1 MSGAE
6 SCWEGPF
13 GRHSLPCP
21 AGRLTRWS
29 LRAWDLQSRQ
39 WLSKFGGGLGPIA
52 RGDSRIPRSG
62 SRSLGQPLARWPFL
76 LSPFAPRCVMEGAP
90 SPAVLKVQI
99 GTGGRGKAGGVKF
112 ANSLAEAKP
121 LIPQLMALTIKGYKV
136 RKVLVGAMSWG

>member
-6 SCWEGPF
+6 SCLEGPF

-62 SRSLGQPLARWPFL
+62 SRFGARKGRVVTPPEEL
-76 LSPFAPRCVMEGAP
+76 EGAP
-90 SPAVLKVQI
+90 FPAVLKVQI

-112 ANSLAEAKP
+112 ANSLE
-121 LIPQLMALTIKGYKV
+121 
-136 RKVLVGAMSWG
+136 